1 MNFIKNETPI
11 PGCYEILPTIR
22 KDERGI
28 FIKIFHAP
36 EFKSLGL
43 ATDFNEAYY
52 SVSRK
57 GVLRGLHFQTPP
69 AAIDKLVYCVEGEVL
84 DAVLDLRKKSP
95 SYRKSFTISLTARRA
110 NMLFIPKGC
119 AHGFY
124 AVSRR
129 VVMLYHTSGV
139 YSPANDAG
147 ILWNSAG
154 IKWPSEAPLLSPR
167 DRDFPKFSD
176 FSSPF

>member
-1 MNFIKNETPI
+1 MNFSKKGTPI
-11 PGCYEILPTIR
+11 PGCFEIIPKIR
-22 KDERGI
+22 KDSRGV
-28 FIKIFHAP
+28 FIKIFHDG
-36 EFKSLGL
+36 EFSRLGL
-43 ATDFNEAYY
+43 DTDFKEAYY
-52 SVSRK
+52 SVSKK

-69 AAIDKLVYCVEGEVL
+69 ADICKLVYCVEGEIL

-95 SYRKSFTISLTARRA
+95 TFGKSFTVSLNARTA

-124 AVSRR
+124 TVSRR

-147 ILWNSAG
+147 LLWNSAG
-154 IKWPSEAPLLSPR
+154 IKWPCRRPVLSPR
-167 DRDFPKFSD
+167 DSAFPPLSD
-176 FSSPF
+176 FKSPF